1 MSDKIVIIGLGYEG
15 NIISS
20 KAAIKFNKPYSFLPY
35 SYRHDEHHEYEN
47 QLNFDNSN
55 NDYKNIL
62 IITDVVNDGRTIRKL
77 IKKRQFGNK

>member
-1 MSDKIVIIGLGYEG
+1 MFKIGFSMALIL
-15 NIISS
+15 SS

-62 IITDVVNDGRTIRKL
+62 IINFAI
-77 IKKRQFGNK
+77 